1 MGSRT
6 IFVTVIFCCL
16 LNSLQLRAQ
25 TKTIDS
31 LKLVLSK
38 MPDDSNK
45 VMLYR
50 QLFIETIDKQNA
62 NAAILIALQQLALAK
77 KIHYEHGQAKAYQLL
92 SVGYEAAGNI
102 NKSIESALLS
112 LKIYEKTGDESGV
125 GSSYNNIGLVYLD
138 ENETTEALDYFK
150 KSLDVFSKL
159 KDKQENIF
167 RSVINIGRAYE
178 QQHNYSLALKSY
190 MQSLD
195 LSKKLKSSQ
204 HIYRAASLYRIGNI
218 YFNEQQY
225 TISEDYLLKAIQSL
239 AEAQEAYPAS
249 EIYLLLSKIYI
260 VQKQFHKSLDAAKK
274 GLEMVKKEDYKT
286 QLAENYL
293 QLANVDAAL
302 KNYSDAYRF
311 QAVYLKL
318 KDSLVNTENVKAI
331 AQLQYNYKL
340 QEKENVNQVLLKDKK
355 LADTQILLQKLT
367 IQRQYA
373 IGAFIGIGLLSFVV
387 LSVFYYRSL
396 QTKKKDNELLYTQQ
410 QEILEQNQEII
421 TQNEEIF
428 IQKEHLSQLNNT
440 KDKLFSIIS
449 HDLRSPV
456 LTLQEALTMFNSDLL
471 TQEEIGPMSDELLK
485 NVKNTSAMLDNVLF
499 WAKNQME
506 GIYIKK
512 EIFNIRQMIIA
523 NFINFDKQSSDKKI
537 MLINSIAKPIN
548 VIADAGTIDIVVRNL
563 LSNAIKFCRAGD
575 SITISATVESRFL
588 YLSVADTGTG
598 MSKEVQQ
605 KLFNS
610 ADYYSTHG
618 TANETGTGLGLN
630 LCVEFVTLNGG
641 SIWVE
646 SELGKG
652 STFTFTIPIA

>member
-16 LNSLQLRAQ
+16 LNLLQLRAQ

-45 VMLYR
+45 VMVYR

-62 NAAILIALQQLALAK
+62 NAAIPIALQQLALAK

-92 SVGYEAAGNI
+92 SVGYETAGNI
-102 NKSIESALLS
+102 NKSIESALNA
-112 LKIYEKTGDESGV
+112 LKIYEKIGDESGI

-138 ENETTEALDYFK
+138 ENETAEALGYFK
-150 KSLDVFSKL
+150 KSLDIFSKL
-159 KDKQENIF
+159 NKAENIF
-167 RSVINIGRAYE
+167 RSVINIARVYE
-178 QQHNYSLALKSY
+178 QQHNYPLALKTY
-190 MQSLD
+190 MQTLAISQ
-195 LSKKLKSSQ
+195 KLTANQ
-204 HIYRAASLYRIGNI
+204 NIYRAGSLYKIGNI
-218 YFNEQQY
+218 YFDEHQY
-225 TISEDYLLKAIQSL
+225 TTSEEYLLKAIQSL
-239 AEAQEAYPAS
+239 AGAKEAYPAS
-249 EIYLLLSKIYI
+249 QIYLFLSKIYI
-260 VQKQFHKSLDAAKK
+260 IQKQFHKSLDAAKK
-274 GLEMVKKEDYKT
+274 GLELVEKEDYKT

-293 QLANVDAAL
+293 QMANVYAAL
-302 KNYSDAYRF
+302 NNYSDAYRF
-311 QAVYLKL
+311 QQLYLKL
-318 KDSLVNTENVKAI
+318 KDSLVNTENVKAV

-340 QEKENVNQVLLKDKK
+340 EKKESANQVLLKDKK
-355 LADTQILLQKLT
+355 IADTQILLQKLI

-421 TQNEEIF
+421 AQNEEIF
-428 IQKEHLSQLNNT
+428 IQKEYLSQLNNT

-456 LTLQEALTMFNSDLL
+456 LTLQEALTLFNSDLL
-471 TQEEIGPMSDELLK
+471 TQEEIGSMSDELLK
-485 NVKNTSAMLDNVLF
+485 NVNNTSAMLDNVLF

-506 GIYIKK
+506 GIQIKK
-512 EIFNIRQMIIA
+512 EIFDIREMIIA
-523 NFINFDKQSSDKKI
+523 NFINFDKQSRDKKI
-537 MLINSIAKPIN
+537 SLINCITEPIN

-563 LSNAIKFCRAGD
+563 LSNAIKFCRAND
-575 SITISATVESRFL
+575 NITISATVESSFL
-588 YLSVADTGTG
+588 HLSIADTGIG

-605 KLFNS
+605 KLFNA
-610 ADYYSTHG
+610 ADYHSTYG

-630 LCVEFVTLNGG
+630 LCVEFVSLNGG

-652 STFTFTIPIA
+652 SIFTFTIPIA